1 MRGTYGRSV
10 RGDVLEAVGLVNGT
24 LTGQALVRYVGSSL
38 SEGTKKG
45 GLLVQ
50 PMGRVKGNAIRG
62 ASPGW

>member
-24 LTGQALVRYVGSSL
+24 LTGQALVCYVGRGL
-38 SEGTKKG
+38 GEGAEKG

-50 PMGRVKGNAIRG
+50 PMGRAKGKAISG
-62 ASPGW
+62 AFPGL